1 MQATNAS
8 IFDDSHRLPDGT
20 FVKLALLGRAD
31 RADFLAGYELLS
43 RRSRYLRFFSAMPEL
58 PEQIIDGLLDT
69 DPKNHVAIGA
79 RVVDPDGNIA
89 PEIIGVA
96 RYYRRSDSE
105 RSVEPSVVVADD
117 LQGHGLGRL
126 LLRMITRYARA
137 HGVTRFRAHTLAENE
152 RVRHIMDSANA
163 VLVERDGAV
172 VVYDVEIPPR
182 REAARVVA

>member
-1 MQATNAS
+1 MQATSAS
-8 IFDDSHRLPDGT
+8 IFDDTHRLPDGT
-20 FVKLALLGRAD
+20 FVKLALLGPAD

-69 DPKNHVAIGA
+69 DPENHVAIGA
-79 RVVDPDGNIA
+79 RVVDPDAIIA

-96 RYYRRSDSE
+96 RYSRRWASD
-105 RSVEPSVVVADD
+105 RSAEPSVVVADD

-137 HGVTRFRAHTLAENE
+137 HGVTKFRPHTLAGA
-152 RVRHIMDSANA
+152 RGVRTK
-163 VLVERDGAV
+163 
-172 VVYDVEIPPR
+172 
-182 REAARVVA
+182 